1 MPLFPR
7 KGGAHVGADDFAGNL
22 DTDDAGAEA
31 EHVHIVVLDSL
42 VRRVGIVA
50 QAGAGSADL
59 IGGDTGADAAA
70 ADNDAALGLAGG
82 YGSRNGECEVRIVVE
97 GVISVRA
104 EVADFVSVGGEELA
118 DFLLEFE
125 SAVVGADG
133 EFHKRRF

>member
-22 DTDDAGAEA
+22 DADDAGAEA
-31 EHVHIVVLDSL
+31 EHVHIVVLDPL

-59 IGGDTGADAAA
+59 VGRYTGADAAA

-104 EVADFVSVGGEELA
+104 EVADFVSIRREQLA
-118 DFLLEFE
+118 DFLFQFE
-125 SAVVGADG
+125 SAVVRADDN
-133 EFHKRRF
+133 FHKRRF